1 MIEITLVLEGKEQD
15 LVIPTKVTFGRL
27 KILIAEALAENGRRL
42 PVGFQLV
49 LKGKSFEL
57 GEFDLISDF
66 GISNGDSLGIVL
78 GETNAV
84 V

>member
-1 MIEITLVLEGKEQD
+1 
-15 LVIPTKVTFGRL
+15 
-27 KILIAEALAENGRRL
+27 
-42 PVGFQLV
+42 V

-66 GISNGDSLGIVL
+66 GISNGDSLEIVL